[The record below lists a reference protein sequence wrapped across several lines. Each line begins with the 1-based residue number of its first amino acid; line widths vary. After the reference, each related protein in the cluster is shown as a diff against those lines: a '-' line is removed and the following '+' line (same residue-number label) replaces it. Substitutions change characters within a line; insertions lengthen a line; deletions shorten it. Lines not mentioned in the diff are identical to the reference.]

1 VKLQNPRLKEIHF
14 HTLRHYAATMLY
26 HRTKDLLL
34 VKAFLGRR
42 EVDNTMLY
50 IQLDKQLFQNI
61 PDDTFIT
68 RRAYNAEET
77 CKLIEV
83 GCEYIT
89 GEYNDGG
96 KIFRKR
102 K

>member
-1 VKLQNPRLKEIHF
+1 
-14 HTLRHYAATMLY
+14 
-26 HRTKDLLL
+26 
-34 VKAFLGRR
+34 
-42 EVDNTMLY
+42 MLY
-50 IQLDKQLFQNI
+50 IQLDKQLFKSYDNDQ
-61 PDDTFIT
+61 FIT
-68 RRAYNAEET
+68 RIAHSAEEA

-83 GCEYIT
+83 GFEYVT

>member
-1 VKLQNPRLKEIHF
+1 MEY
-14 HTLRHYAATMLY
+14 HY
-26 HRTKDLLL
+26 TKDILY
-34 VKAFLGRR
+34 VKQFLGH
-42 EVDNTMLY
+42 VTLDNTLLY
-50 IQLDKQLFQNI
+50 IQLDKQLFSSI
-61 PDDTFIT
+61 PEDNFIT
-68 RRAYNAEET
+68 RIADNAEAA

-83 GCEYIT
+83 GFDYVT

>member
-1 VKLQNPRLKEIHF
+1 
-14 HTLRHYAATMLY
+14 
-26 HRTKDLLL
+26 
-34 VKAFLGRR
+34 
-42 EVDNTMLY
+42 MLY
-50 IQLDKQLFQNI
+50 IQLDKKLFQNF
-61 PDDTFIT
+61 DEDQFKT
-68 RRAYNAEET
+68 RIAHTAEEA

-83 GCEYIT
+83 GFEYIT